1 MPSVEVGPKKGSTL
15 LAPAKSPSKKSKDK
29 HDSKKRKRDVVNEA
43 VSDATG
49 MKKRKR
55 EEKKERKKE
64 KKEKAKEKGKNKDGK
79 VKVKNAGDQTP
90 TKEKKAN
97 KNLKEKL
104 QSMVIH
110 DPESLVTEP
119 LCSNK
124 SDTPGNPAI
133 AIISTT
139 PTSPLKPSLKS
150 PEKRMDTTK
159 PPLETVDSNAGK
171 LNGTSPLPQ
180 SALSKPTKPKKSVK
194 FHSEAA
200 AEDGESRQRIHNAL
214 IAAYKASEA
223 AEEAAVTPEELADSL
238 EAPTKK
244 QKREKR
250 KREKK
255 EKVKKNGKDGNAK
268 QSALSYMLEYHKSR
282 ETWRFQKAKQNW
294 ILRNA
299 FDVAEIEGTKEND
312 AALKAYVAGLQGQ
325 EARNRMVEEAK
336 KFLKSREEGV
346 EKDSG
351 GDVGVD
357 EEKEKKIAR
366 AKLVMI
372 GLGHED
378 DGDEKEDTVEMDK
391 KDIKDDEDDD
401 SEDDSEDE
409 DSGDDEDE

>member
-1 MPSVEVGPKKGSTL
+1 MPSVEVGPKGPAS
-15 LAPAKSPSKKSKDK
+15 PAKPSSRKSKDK
-29 HDSKKRKRDVVNEA
+29 HDSKKRKRDVVNEGL
-43 VSDATG
+43 SDATG
-49 MKKRKR
+49 MKKKR
-55 EEKKERKKE
+55 EEKKEK
-64 KKEKAKEKGKNKDGK
+64 KKEKAKEKGKNEDEK
-79 VKVKNAGDQTP
+79 VKVKNIGDQTP
-90 TKEKKAN
+90 TKEEKAN

-110 DPESLVTEP
+110 GSESLVTEP

-139 PTSPLKPSLKS
+139 SILKS

-171 LNGTSPLPQ
+171 ANGTSPLPK

-214 IAAYKASEA
+214 IAAYKASEV
-223 AEEAAVTPEELADSL
+223 AEEAAVTPEELADSF
-238 EAPTKK
+238 EAPAKK

-250 KREKK
+250 KKEKK
-255 EKVKKNGKDGNAK
+255 EKVKKNGKDENAK

-299 FDVAEIEGTKEND
+299 FDVIEIEGTKEND

-325 EARNRMVEEAK
+325 EARNRMVEEARK
-336 KFLKSREEGV
+336 VLKSGEEGV
-346 EKDSG
+346 GKDSG
-351 GDVGVD
+351 GDLKVG
-357 EEKEKKIAR
+357 EEKKKKIAR

-378 DGDEKEDTVEMDK
+378 DEDEKEDTVE
-391 KDIKDDEDDD
+391 KDSKEDITDDDEDGD

-409 DSGDDEDE
+409 DSGNDEDE